1 MDSRPPGRCT
11 LISFTHET
19 LAQRVVL
26 EAGAAATNVA
36 AEVERLGGRHV
47 MLIAA
52 PSKATLATRI
62 TAGVP
67 VAVHWDEV
75 LQHVPGELAAR
86 ACSAAVAA
94 EVDVLVSVGGG
105 SATGLAKAIAL
116 RTRLPI
122 IAVPTTYA
130 GSEATPIWG
139 LTTDRHK
146 ETGSDP
152 AVLPVSVVYDADL
165 TLSLPLELSVASGLN
180 GLAHC
185 IDAMWAPRADPIN
198 TALALDGI
206 RALSAGLLRVVDD
219 PAGRLGRSECL
230 YGAYLSGRAFGAAGS
245 GLHHKL
251 CHVLGGAFGLPHAQT
266 HAVVLPH
273 VLALNAPAVPAIARR
288 VADAL
293 TCRRPECRRSGRRGS
308 GRRGSGRRR
317 SPPAH
322 RPGRAARCSA
332 FARAAR
338 APPAGHPGSGSA
350 DPRRCP
356 SVEPGAAHHRGARVV
371 VAPGLGREPPEI
383 RPA

>member
-1 MDSRPPGRCT
+1 M
-11 LISFTHET
+11 
-19 LAQRVVL
+19 
-26 EAGAAATNVA
+26 AAA
-36 AEVERLGGRHV
+36 
-47 MLIAA
+47 
-52 PSKATLATRI
+52 
-62 TAGVP
+62 
-67 VAVHWDEV
+67 
-75 LQHVPGELAAR
+75 
-86 ACSAAVAA
+86 
-94 EVDVLVSVGGG
+94 VDVLVSVGGG

-245 GLHHKL
+245 GRTTSSAMSWVVPSTCPTPRPTPSSCRTCWLS
-251 CHVLGGAFGLPHAQT
+251 T
-266 HAVVLPH
+266 HP
-273 VLALNAPAVPAIARR
+273 
-288 VADAL
+288 
-293 TCRRPECRRSGRRGS
+293 RS
-308 GRRGSGRRR
+308 RR
-317 SPPAH
+317 SP
-322 RPGRAARCSA
+322 G
-332 FARAAR
+332 
-338 APPAGHPGSGSA
+338 GS
-350 DPRRCP
+350 PTP
-356 SVEPGAAHHRGARVV
+356 
-371 VAPGLGREPPEI
+371 
-383 RPA
+383 